1 MGWRLPQRALHPSAL
16 RGPAGRGRWALVAS
30 LAVHLALGWLF
41 FAKKAARP
49 ASLPDVV
56 EVAFEI
62 QDVAA
67 ALPASAPAPEG
78 SAAGAGMAPSTRA
91 SGRTGAEIHGEMTG
105 ARAGAVATPAS
116 VGEAQVPDL
125 RAPGASAS
133 GDSNRFSTF
142 QPAHP
147 DLLGP
152 GKFPPLDAQPRDLLA
167 SPLAKGGAA
176 PRELPKV
183 LHGSGGVTARVAE
196 DGSIHFRDP
205 HGVVVD
211 DSPFQAVGSGVG
223 AGVSGHFDLT
233 DQVMKHAGQDPYA
246 PSKRAIADETREQR
260 LCMAMRYQGERR
272 KQELFNLATKVRRLA
287 ARVDL
292 SLAERRE
299 IVFDIWDECTE
310 EAESGTDYGAMARS
324 TILAVARDVFP
335 AGSERAYQPAEL
347 LALNQRRS
355 SRQRFAPYDPI
366 SSSSRKRD
374 RHPDA
379 GAPSE
384 CPMP

>member
-1 MGWRLPQRALHPSAL
+1 
-16 RGPAGRGRWALVAS
+16 

-41 FAKKAARP
+41 YAKKAPRP
-49 ASLPDVV
+49 ATLPDAA

-62 QDVAA
+62 QDVATA
-67 ALPASAPAPEG
+67 PPASAQSPEG
-78 SAAGAGMAPSTRA
+78 GAAGAGMAPSTRV

-105 ARAGAVATPAS
+105 ARAGAVAPSSPA
-116 VGEAQVPDL
+116 GDAQVPDL

-142 QPAHP
+142 QPARP

-152 GKFPPLDAQPRDLLA
+152 GRFPPLDAQPRDLLA
-167 SPLAKGGAA
+167 SPLAKGGTAQ
-176 PRELPKV
+176 RELPKV

-205 HGVVVD
+205 NGVVVD

-246 PSKRAIADETREQR
+246 PSKRTIANETREQR
-260 LCMAMRYQGERR
+260 LCMARRYQGERL
-272 KQELFNLATKVRRLA
+272 KQELFSLATKVRRLA

-299 IVFDIWDECTE
+299 FVFDIWDECTE
-310 EAESGTDYGAMARS
+310 ESESGTDYGAMARA
-324 TILAVARDVFP
+324 TILAIAREAFP
-335 AGSERAYQPAEL
+335 AGAERAYQPAEL

-355 SRQRFAPYDPI
+355 SRQRYAPYDPI
-366 SSSSRKRD
+366 SPSSLKRD

>member
-147 DLLGP
+147 DLLGRGFSHLSTP
-152 GKFPPLDAQPRDLLA
+152 SHGIFWPRPWPRAGQPRANCPRYCMD
-167 SPLAKGGAA
+167 PAA
-176 PRELPKV
+176 
-183 LHGSGGVTARVAE
+183 
-196 DGSIHFRDP
+196 
-205 HGVVVD
+205 
-211 DSPFQAVGSGVG
+211 
-223 AGVSGHFDLT
+223 
-233 DQVMKHAGQDPYA
+233 
-246 PSKRAIADETREQR
+246 
-260 LCMAMRYQGERR
+260 
-272 KQELFNLATKVRRLA
+272 
-287 ARVDL
+287 
-292 SLAERRE
+292 
-299 IVFDIWDECTE
+299 
-310 EAESGTDYGAMARS
+310 
-324 TILAVARDVFP
+324 
-335 AGSERAYQPAEL
+335 
-347 LALNQRRS
+347 
-355 SRQRFAPYDPI
+355 
-366 SSSSRKRD
+366 
-374 RHPDA
+374 
-379 GAPSE
+379 
-384 CPMP
+384 

>member
-1 MGWRLPQRALHPSAL
+1 
-16 RGPAGRGRWALVAS
+16 

-41 FAKKAARP
+41 YAKKAPRP
-49 ASLPDVV
+49 ATLPDAV

-62 QDVAA
+62 QDVAT
-67 ALPASAPAPEG
+67 ALPASAQAPEG
-78 SAAGAGMAPSTRA
+78 GAAGAGMAPSTRA
-91 SGRTGAEIHGEMTG
+91 SGRTGAEIRDEMTV
-105 ARAGAVATPAS
+105 ARAGAVAPSSPA
-116 VGEAQVPDL
+116 GDAQVPDL

-167 SPLAKGGAA
+167 SPLAKGGTA

-205 HGVVVD
+205 NGVVVD

-246 PSKRAIADETREQR
+246 PSKRTIADETREQR
-260 LCMAMRYQGERR
+260 LCMARRYQGERQ
-272 KQELFNLATKVRRLA
+272 KQELFSLATKVRRLA

-299 IVFDIWDECTE
+299 LVFDIWDECTE
-310 EAESGTDYGAMARS
+310 ESASGTDYGAMARA
-324 TILAVARDVFP
+324 TILAIAREAFP
-335 AGSERAYQPAEL
+335 AGGERAYQPAEL
-347 LALNQRRS
+347 LALNKRRS

-366 SSSSRKRD
+366 SPSSLKRD